1 MATKKDKK
9 AETQAILDYFAELP
23 DPRRDNENKRHELI
37 DIIAIAILATICG
50 AEHFTEME
58 EWGEA
63 NVDWLRT
70 FLDLPNGIP
79 SHDTFGNVFARLDPI
94 EFKKCFISCV
104 DAIRTAT
111 EGEGIAIEGKT
122 LRRSPNRRLGQGDP
136 SGQRLGQAKSP
147 DARTSQS

>member
-50 AEHFTEME
+50 AEHFSEME

-63 NVDWLRT
+63 NVDWLRS
-70 FLDLPNGIP
+70 FLEWPNGIP
-79 SHDTFGNVFARLDPI
+79 SHDTFGNVFAGWTPVLRQNHVRPVFSI
-94 EFKKCFISCV
+94 ISSSCSPL
-104 DAIRTAT
+104 
-111 EGEGIAIEGKT
+111 IAVM
-122 LRRSPNRRLGQGDP
+122 
-136 SGQRLGQAKSP
+136 
-147 DARTSQS
+147 